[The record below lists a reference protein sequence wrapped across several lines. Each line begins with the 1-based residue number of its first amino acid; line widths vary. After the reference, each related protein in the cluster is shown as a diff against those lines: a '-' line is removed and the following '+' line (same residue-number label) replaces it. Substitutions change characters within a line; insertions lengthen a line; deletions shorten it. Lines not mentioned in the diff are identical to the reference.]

1 MEVRELEI
9 LKGFNSSNLY
19 IPVVWPDIQD
29 LMDLEGFENNSYLI
43 NDDRGLDDFGSSA
56 YMVNLKW
63 LIGNGRY

>member
-9 LKGFNSSNLY
+9 LKGFNSSSLY

-63 LIGNGRY
+63 LIDNGRY